1 MVGVRKRCRSLA
13 WTREV
18 VALPKHATRSR
29 VAGLIWG
36 EIRRDL
42 PPCRTSCMI
51 KIWGTAVSRGAQD
64 AAIATWKVA
73 SRRSAGSPPCPD
85 GGHVPP
91 LALGGRTAVHVTV
104 RVRARI
110 ATLGR
115 ALREKL
121 CASWTDQ
128 LDEDA
133 SLDRPDLEVEVSE
146 EVHPEQPVD
155 AFMIEIEHL
164 ERKVRR

>member
-1 MVGVRKRCRSLA
+1 
-13 WTREV
+13 
-18 VALPKHATRSR
+18 
-29 VAGLIWG
+29 
-36 EIRRDL
+36 
-42 PPCRTSCMI
+42 MI
-51 KIWGTAVSRGAQD
+51 FARGH
-64 AAIATWKVA
+64 
-73 SRRSAGSPPCPD
+73 R
-85 GGHVPP
+85 
-91 LALGGRTAVHVTV
+91 

-110 ATLGR
+110 ATPGR

-128 LDEDA
+128 LNEDA

-164 ERKVRR
+164 ERSAKFGVDTPSAKNSATRSQ